1 MRFGAA
7 LLTIVAVAALPLQ
20 LAVAKSK
27 PAVQASHHHP
37 VRVHVNLVY
46 RIDRVTASIAKKHL
60 VITVDGAVE
69 TGGWQHP
76 RLVAKPSAP
85 EAPVLSFNFVADPPK
100 PKHVVIDALLPVHVT
115 LTRGL
120 PRYGTVAV
128 EIIARTNEITTQI
141 TRWN

>member
-7 LLTIVAVAALPLQ
+7 LLTIVLATALPLQ
-20 LAVAKSK
+20 LAVAKPK
-27 PAVQASHHHP
+27 PKPHPHHHP
-37 VRVHVNLVY
+37 VHVNLVY

-69 TGGWQHP
+69 TGGWQRA

-100 PKHVVIDALLPVHVT
+100 PKQVVIQALLPVHVT

-128 EIIARTNEITTQI
+128 EVVARTNEITTQI